1 MQRFTRSGW
10 WPSRRPHYLAVPATT
25 LIAFPAARRACAS
38 GGSLR
43 KGDWVEHLRPRR
55 YVSSGPRKALRGSG
69 RAWGRAATVIGAV
82 ALFSFILPG
91 GIGGAAP
98 GQPAPTLKDLVARAR
113 VLSNEINSLNEQY
126 NGLKIQLD
134 QARTQAKVAA
144 QTYVQDLSRLGAGK
158 LAVGQLAAQS
168 YMNGGL
174 ASPLELL
181 TTSTPETLI
190 GQASFMQVLQQE
202 NGDQV
207 SQIAQG
213 VAAAQRARQSAEQQT
228 KRAQQL
234 TAEMASKRRQ
244 AQSKIN
250 ILNSSVF
257 KKAMQVFN
265 QTGNYPNI
273 SIPTANTI
281 GAQALRWALSR
292 RGSPY
297 VWGAAGPGA
306 FDCSGLVMWAYAQVG
321 ISLPHFTGAQWTMG
335 VHVARSQ
342 LQPGDLVFFYP
353 DIGHVGLYIGNGLMV
368 DAPGLGD
375 SVQVQPVMWS
385 IYIGA
390 VRIVG

>member
-1 MQRFTRSGW
+1 M
-10 WPSRRPHYLAVPATT
+10 
-25 LIAFPAARRACAS
+25 
-38 GGSLR
+38 
-43 KGDWVEHLRPRR
+43 EHLRPRR
-55 YVSSGPRKALRGSG
+55 YVSSGPRKAPRGSG

-126 NGLKIQLD
+126 DGLRIQLE
-134 QARTQAKVAA
+134 QARTESKVAA

-174 ASPLELL
+174 TTPLELL
-181 TTSTPETLI
+181 TTSTPGTLI
-190 GQASFMQVLQQE
+190 SRAAFMQVLQQE

-207 SQIAQG
+207 SQIALG
-213 VAAAQRARQSAEQQT
+213 VAAAQRARAGAEQQT
-228 KRAQQL
+228 QRAKQL
-234 TAEMASKRRQ
+234 TAEMAGKRRQ
-244 AQSKIN
+244 AQSKITL
-250 ILNSSVF
+250 LNSSVF
-257 KKAMQVFN
+257 RKAMAVFER
-265 QTGNYPNI
+265 TGSYPNFNM
-273 SIPTANTI
+273 PTGNTI

-297 VWGAAGPGA
+297 VWGAAGPHA
-306 FDCSGLVMWAYAQVG
+306 FDCSGLVLWAYAQVG
-321 ISLPHFTGAQWTMG
+321 ISLPHLAAAQWNMG
-335 VHVARSQ
+335 VHVGRNQ
-342 LQPGDLVFFYP
+342 LEPGDLVFFYA

-368 DAPGLGD
+368 DAPDFGEV
-375 SVQVQPVMWS
+375 VQVQPVMWS
-385 IYIGA
+385 VYVGA